1 MLVIADEGNQNST
14 FHSLRKVS
22 VRQRLVESWIA
33 IPSASVHI
41 TIVIPDGKRK
51 TLFLRLIRLFRER
64 RPFGIINTFY
74 DCLSLTFWK
83 VKENE
88 IAWKNKEFL
97 TTTRARLAIFFIAAA
112 QFAFNP
118 FGTIY
123 GNLKLMLCRINK
135 ILFIAPIGLIGPP
148 NGGGRKKTFSSSE
161 TEFISLC
168 VQMCV
173 KWKLPT
179 TRETARLNIIIINCE
194 EICYTF

>member
-1 MLVIADEGNQNST
+1 MRNDNRFNARYRRRRKSKFHLPFAPESFRSPKAGRKLNCNS
-14 FHSLRKVS
+14 FRFGSHHDSDPRWKA
-22 VRQRLVESWIA
+22 EN
-33 IPSASVHI
+33 P
-41 TIVIPDGKRK
+41 
-51 TLFLRLIRLFRER
+51 FLRLIRLFRER
-64 RPFGIINTFY
+64 RPFGIISTFY

-88 IAWKNKEFL
+88 IARKNKEFL

-118 FGTIY
+118 LGTIY

-135 ILFIAPIGLIGPP
+135 ILFIAPIGLIGPL

-173 KWKLPT
+173 K
-179 TRETARLNIIIINCE
+179 
-194 EICYTF
+194 